1 MIYMVLDYYFVPMF
15 YTGCR
20 IKYEYKVLTACIS
33 LDFIN
38 ATFLYI
44 IAEFLL
50 QMNSYKLLI
59 TAAVW

>member
-20 IKYEYKVLTACIS
+20 IKYGYKVLTACIS

-44 IAEFLL
+44 KAEFL
-50 QMNSYKLLI
+50 
-59 TAAVW
+59 